1 MALPNKT
8 QIINEATP
16 ISSMD
21 VDFFLIGWQG
31 KNNATAPLICVSS
44 AQLRDYINSAAGRSM
59 LSGSV
64 ASVSLEE
71 LFDEAG
77 DSLKD
82 CFICY
87 EVSEEGVSV
96 VSSINVKE
104 QAPILQ
110 RLDSITVIST
120 GIPSDVPVVGTPQ
133 VTPIISGSGAVTD
146 CVLDDSTGVIR
157 IQFKGGPCKINLS
170 YKVPLIPEGVQVE
183 SNEG

>member
-21 VDFFLIGWQG
+21 VDFYLIGWQG
-31 KNNATAPLICVSS
+31 KNNMTAPLICVSS
-44 AQLRDYINSAAGRSM
+44 AQLRDYINSLAGRSAV
-59 LSGSV
+59 SGRV

-82 CFICY
+82 CFVCY

-104 QAPILQ
+104 QAPTLQ
-110 RLDSITVIST
+110 RFDSTIVIDT
-120 GIPSDVPVVGTPQ
+120 GIPSNVPVVGTLQ
-133 VTPIISGSGAVTD
+133 VTPIVSGSMTVTD
-146 CVLDDSTGVIR
+146 CVLDDSTGFVR

-170 YKVPLIPEGVQVE
+170 YKVPLIPEGVKME
-183 SNEG
+183 LNEG